1 MIVDIQLNKNDNSL
15 GEFYS
20 QTYIRIP
27 MKLL

>member
-15 GEFYS
+15 GEFYF

-27 MKLL
+27 MRLL